1 LFQLLIL
8 AKIQIA
14 GYIRFVG
21 VNEMA
26 RKKASPIEEASRKEL
41 ENGRYYNPW
50 RSAKQ
55 KQDELFRKLR
65 KEIVST

>member
-1 LFQLLIL
+1 M
-8 AKIQIA
+8 
-14 GYIRFVG
+14 G

-26 RKKASPIEEASRKEL
+26 RKKTLPIEEASRKGL

-55 KQDELFRKLR
+55 RQDELFRKLR
-65 KEIVST
+65 KENS

>member
-1 LFQLLIL
+1 M
-8 AKIQIA
+8 A
-14 GYIRFVG
+14 GIYDLWG
-21 VNEMA
+21 VNKMA
-26 RKKASPIEEASRKEL
+26 RKKASPIEEASRKGL

-65 KEIVST
+65 KENS

>member
-1 LFQLLIL
+1 VIVSTFIISQNSN
-8 AKIQIA
+8 
-14 GYIRFVG
+14 GRDIRFRG

-26 RKKASPIEEASRKEL
+26 RRKASPIEEASRKGL

-65 KEIVST
+65 KENS